1 MIAQRQEHTLFQG
14 ITEKLTRQKIR
25 KYRQRLG
32 NGHDMEL
39 HVTVAQLYQHLGEDS
54 LALESYQFA
63 VRSLLQRGIPL
74 KPADSDHLIKI
85 YKRILE
91 CSPLN
96 EDIAEKLGQEYLRRG
111 WTYRAVELHTLFAER
126 YARKGEYQK
135 ATQHYQAVFAIEPG
149 SISARMTCA
158 LLYCQL
164 RDYENAARQ
173 YEQIGKIYF
182 DHQQFDGA
190 VEYYQ
195 QAVMLSPETPALRE
209 RLQLAQQIAVG
220 KVSPQAYRQAGQET
234 AQQTSALQRSLAEKE
249 RVERELRRNIAT
261 LKQRYE
267 QTTTLKNEQLLAT
280 QARLDEL
287 SADVAAAQDS
297 LGRIAAEKQRLEA
310 QLTQEAAYKQEL
322 EHKLAKLCALD
333 VCDCQSDAAPASAS
347 THQYQS
353 QRLDAVMVR
362 LRNEKGRLEDALRDR
377 LRQVS
382 QREEG
387 LQHDLQAQVSRGS
400 ALEQRLQ
407 QALDEHT
414 TMEQRLQGQLHES
427 LQREHALQNQVKTLI
442 CQHEQVLAHSTEDK
456 RAYEEKYQS
465 AQVGRNQAETDS
477 MSTLERVNGELS
489 RQSRIDH
496 ALSDQFRMSL
506 EEIRQLLHC
515 QEEEIHKL
523 EQL

>member
-54 LALESYQFA
+54 LAFESYQSA
-63 VRSLLQRGIPL
+63 VKSLLQHGMPL
-74 KPADSDHLIKI
+74 KSADSDHLIKI

-126 YARKGEYQK
+126 YARKGECLK

-164 RDYENAARQ
+164 RDYEKAARQ

-182 DHQQFDGA
+182 DHQRFDGA

-195 QAVMLSPETPALRE
+195 QAVMLSPEAPALRE
-209 RLQLAQQIAVG
+209 RLQLAQQIAAG
-220 KVSPQAYRQAGQET
+220 KVSPLAYNQAGPET

-280 QARLDEL
+280 QKRLGEL
-287 SADVAAAQDS
+287 SASVAAANDS
-297 LGRIAAEKQRLEA
+297 LGQIAAGKLRLEA
-310 QLTQEAAYKQEL
+310 QLAQEAADKQEL
-322 EHKLAKLCALD
+322 EDKLAKLCALD
-333 VCDCQSDAAPASAS
+333 VCDCRSGEA
-347 THQYQS
+347 HQEDS
-353 QRLDAVMVR
+353 RRLDAVMIR
-362 LRNEKGRLEDALRDR
+362 LRNEKGRLEDALHAK

-387 LQHDLQAQVSRGS
+387 LRRDLQAQASRGS
-400 ALEQRLQ
+400 ALEQQLQ

-414 TMEQRLQGQLHES
+414 AMERRLQGQLHES

-442 CQHEQVLAHSTEDK
+442 CQHEQVLAHRTEDN

-489 RQSRIDH
+489 RQSRVDH

-506 EEIRQLLHC
+506 EEIRHLLHC